1 MIFLFVFLLSSC
13 MNTSSDLIETSEPT
27 NTQTT
32 TNEFADHRIVCS
44 EQVLFDVGVDIITIN
59 DMNPVVTVYVEI
71 EAKMNIQQTL
81 STSSFGVEAIIE
93 IRIVSITDE
102 QVKLYSELYDV
113 MINHEELDVNLNID
127 QKLSR
132 DLKFARLPF
141 HEVHQ
146 EMISPIGTY
155 KIQVGLHAS
164 EISWIDT
171 GILLTVT

>member
-1 MIFLFVFLLSSC
+1 MFLLSSC
-13 MNTSSDLIETSEPT
+13 MNNSSNLIETSELT

-32 TNEFADHRIVCS
+32 THEYTDHRTVFS
-44 EQVLFDVGVDIITIN
+44 DQVIFDVFVDIINID

-71 EAKMNIQQTL
+71 QTKMNIQQTL
-81 STSSFGVEAIIE
+81 STSSFGEEAIIE

-113 MINHEELDVNLNID
+113 IINHEELDVNLNID

-146 EMISPIGTY
+146 ELISPIGTY